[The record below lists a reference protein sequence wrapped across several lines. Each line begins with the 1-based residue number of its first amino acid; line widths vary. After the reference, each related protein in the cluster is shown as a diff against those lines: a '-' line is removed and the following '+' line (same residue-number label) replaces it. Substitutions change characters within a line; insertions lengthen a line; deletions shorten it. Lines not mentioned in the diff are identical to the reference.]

1 MTWLKVLESRA
12 CSAEA
17 KPAALRFPPN
27 VVGRKTVIH
36 GQGLFKSP
44 IRDRCQSYALGCRV
58 IHVHVQVLA
67 IAYLVHADLAD
78 RILLV
83 FRERFAW
90 VKRGFGEETLI
101 ITFVLSFVLI
111 YKNKQYKYEYEEE
124 GNIIDQLHIMY
135 VCVKT
140 LFFLAR
146 QRVARFRNYSGKKKL
161 KDDYY
166 YSPRPV
172 PKNKNN
178 NGISLIFGP
187 IQFVRLKYIFCA
199 MSNKR

>member
-1 MTWLKVLESRA
+1 
-12 CSAEA
+12 
-17 KPAALRFPPN
+17 
-27 VVGRKTVIH
+27 
-36 GQGLFKSP
+36 
-44 IRDRCQSYALGCRV
+44 LGKK
-58 IHVHVQVLA
+58 
-67 IAYLVHADLAD
+67 
-78 RILLV
+78 LLLLPS
-83 FRERFAW
+83 FF
-90 VKRGFGEETLI
+90 I
-101 ITFVLSFVLI
+101 SFVLI